1 LMATRLGHVHDGYM
15 VNVVADNLKLKGRA
29 RRIIAAVAEVD
40 EDEAG
45 VALDRAGGSV
55 KAAILMAAGAES
67 PQVAGHLLDRARGHL
82 RPALSMLRASA
93 TSAQRNAS

>member
-1 LMATRLGHVHDGYM
+1 
-15 VNVVADNLKLKGRA
+15 
-29 RRIIAAVAEVD
+29 
-40 EDEAG
+40 
-45 VALDRAGGSV
+45 
-55 KAAILMAAGAES
+55 MAAGAES